1 MKIEKSNRHG
11 KRFVATFSNGLRVH
25 FGSAGG
31 QTYIDHGDADKRA
44 AYLARHGANRTENW
58 YNPRTAGALS
68 RWLLWGN
75 HKSLAMNKAAFEQR
89 FVG

>member
-1 MKIEKSNRHG
+1 MRIEKSNRHG
-11 KRFVATFSNGLRVH
+11 KRYVATFSNGLRVH

-31 QTYIDHGDADKRA
+31 QTYIDHGDADKRE

-68 RWLLWGN
+68 RWLLWGP
-75 HKSLAMNKAAFEQR
+75 HKSLEANHRAFMQR